1 MNYYSEAVDI
11 NNTDNFQVLAIQY
24 VPMQDADFANTFP
37 ISDALLKGTVFSE
50 LYLPFCAE
58 RGAR

>member
-1 MNYYSEAVDI
+1 MNYRSEAVDI
-11 NNTDNFQVLAIQY
+11 NNTDDIQILAIEY
-24 VPMQDADFANTFP
+24 VPMQDTDFANTFP
-37 ISDALLKGTVFSE
+37 ISEALPKGTVFPE

>member
-1 MNYYSEAVDI
+1 MNKISEAVNMQNCDI
-11 NNTDNFQVLAIQY
+11 QILAIPY
-24 VPMQDADFANTFP
+24 VPMQNADFSNTFCLEE
-37 ISDALLKGTVFSE
+37 ALIKGTIFPE

>member
-1 MNYYSEAVDI
+1 MNYHSEAVDI
-11 NNTDNFQVLAIQY
+11 NNTDNIQILAIEY
-24 VPMQDADFANTFP
+24 VPMQDTDFSNTFS
-37 ISDALLKGTVFSE
+37 ISEALPKGTVFPE

>member
-1 MNYYSEAVDI
+1 MYNNDMTNERQILAIAHIPIQNADFENLFSVSEALQRGTI
-11 NNTDNFQVLAIQY
+11 
-24 VPMQDADFANTFP
+24 FP
-37 ISDALLKGTVFSE
+37 E

>member
-1 MNYYSEAVDI
+1 MNKISEAVDMQKCDI
-11 NNTDNFQVLAIQY
+11 QILAIPY
-24 VPMQDADFANTFP
+24 VAMQNADFSDTF
-37 ISDALLKGTVFSE
+37 SLEEALIKGTIFPE